1 MWLAQDNEEVKPST
15 QDVDN
20 ETFKDFLL
28 VSLSQEVTGAIG
40 SQYEVTIYLELR
52 RAQGQASCSM
62 PLPHVLTC
70 R

>member
-40 SQYEVTIYLELR
+40 SQYE
-52 RAQGQASCSM
+52 A
-62 PLPHVLTC
+62 
-70 R
+70 